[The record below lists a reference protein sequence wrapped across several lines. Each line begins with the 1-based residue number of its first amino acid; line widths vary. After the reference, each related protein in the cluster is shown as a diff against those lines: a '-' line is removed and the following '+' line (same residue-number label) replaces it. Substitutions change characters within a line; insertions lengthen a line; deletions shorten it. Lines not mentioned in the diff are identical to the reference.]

1 MFCLLTELSWSY
13 SRKFSHH
20 NNGYK
25 MCLNV
30 CAGGEGDDEGTHL
43 SIFLY
48 LMKGPHDDNLKWP
61 LRVNTLASLVVKLLN
76 QISDNLHYTYP
87 KGLIYEDSRVTEDNM
102 AIARL
107 FYVNMI
113 GLYMSLQGHFIPSV
127 FRK

>member
-1 MFCLLTELSWSY
+1 MDKIKGLWHIHQLFKLEEIFCLLTELSWSY

-30 CAGGEGDDEGTHL
+30 CAGGEGDGEGTHL

-61 LRVNTLASLVVKLLN
+61 LRVNTLASLLVKLLN
-76 QISDNLHYTYP
+76 QISDNLYLS
-87 KGLIYEDSRVTEDNM
+87 KEFDL
-102 AIARL
+102 
-107 FYVNMI
+107 
-113 GLYMSLQGHFIPSV
+113 
-127 FRK
+127 